1 MKKKI
6 ISKTYLRDVTK
17 HKIMIDTSNDEYY
30 YSVKKIIECTPFISY
45 KNTRLIDN
53 NYYIFELIPKN
64 EKYAMRVFLDDK
76 KQILEYY
83 FDMILGSNIDEDTK
97 VPYFIDGY
105 TDIIID
111 DMGIKIVDENELD
124 EAYANG
130 TISKEDYELVK
141 KTTKELY
148 TELKNNTNKYKN
160 MDIIKLINI

>member
-1 MKKKI
+1 
-6 ISKTYLRDVTK
+6 
-17 HKIMIDTSNDEYY
+17 
-30 YSVKKIIECTPFISY
+30 
-45 KNTRLIDN
+45 
-53 NYYIFELIPKN
+53 
-64 EKYAMRVFLDDK
+64 MRVFLDDK

-83 FDMILGSNIDEDTK
+83 FDMILESNIDEDTK

-111 DMGIKIVDENELD
+111 DMGIRIVDENELD

-130 TISKEDYELVK
+130 TISKDDYELVK

-160 MDIIKLINI
+160 MDIIKLISI